1 MGRMRAIIFLSLL
14 FIIQISSSSIV
25 QGRFQEP
32 ECDTIGGECSNKD
45 ECKKAGNW
53 VVEFKCSR
61 QVSTELNIGC
71 CIDPNNKPDGS
82 GVIAADEGISKRSPP
97 VRGPPPTDE
106 DISKRA
112 RNDDFVQ
119 LNPGQVAYCSNG
131 NACLC

>member
-53 VVEFKCSR
+53 VVEFKCAR
-61 QVSTELNIGC
+61 QVSTESNIGC
-71 CIDPNNKPDGS
+71 CVDPGNKPDGS
-82 GVIAADEGISKRSPP
+82 GVIAADEGISKRGPP
-97 VRGPPPTDE
+97 VRPPVRTTNSLP
-106 DISKRA
+106 DIKA
-112 RNDDFVQ
+112 Q
-119 LNPGQVAYCSNG
+119 PGQNVICPNG
-131 NACLC
+131 LRLPICLP